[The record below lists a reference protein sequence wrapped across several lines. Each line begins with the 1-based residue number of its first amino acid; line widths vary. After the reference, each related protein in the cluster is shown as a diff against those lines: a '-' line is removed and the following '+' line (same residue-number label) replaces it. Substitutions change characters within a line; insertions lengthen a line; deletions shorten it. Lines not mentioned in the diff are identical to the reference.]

1 MSLTAL
7 GWDDAWAAA
16 FARHGDGDG
25 VPARVVRVDVDSC
38 HVDDGSDGGERRV
51 DATTLPAV
59 GDWVVLDADR
69 TRVVDVLPRRSQLVR
84 ADARRRQVLA
94 ANVDVVLVVTPM
106 DADDALDRL
115 EREAALAFASGARPV
130 VVLTKSDL
138 IADDD
143 DAVIT
148 GVRDRLPNVDVL
160 VTSAASGEGIAAIA
174 AELQPHAT
182 GVLLGRSGGGKSSLT
197 NALLGSDVIA
207 TSEVRSDGEG
217 RHTTTSRRLWLL
229 PAGGSLIDIPGLRS
243 LGLAAAEEGV
253 ERLYEDVEELA
264 RTCRFADCHHD
275 STAPGCAVDA
285 AINAGTLSAER
296 VRRWQ
301 QLRDEIDRHA
311 TAAARA
317 PRRSSRRRPSR

>member
-7 GWDDAWAAA
+7 GWDEHWAAA
-16 FARHGDGDG
+16 ALEGGDTG

-38 HVDDGSDGGERRV
+38 LVDDGTAAGERRV

-59 GDWVVLDADR
+59 GDWAVLDIDR

-106 DADDALDRL
+106 DGDDTLDRL

-148 GVRDRLPNVDVL
+148 AVRDRLPNVGVL
-160 VTSAASGEGIAAIA
+160 VTSAASGEGIDAIA
-174 AELQPHAT
+174 TELQPHAT

-229 PAGGSLIDIPGLRS
+229 PTGGSLIDIPGLRS

-253 ERLYEDVEELA
+253 ERLYEDIEELA
-264 RTCRFADCHHD
+264 RTCRFADCGHD
-275 STAPGCAVDA
+275 AGAPGCAIDDA
-285 AINAGTLSAER
+285 VTAGTLSAER
-296 VRRWQ
+296 VRRWTL
-301 QLRDEIDRHA
+301 LRDEVDRHA

-317 PRRSSRRRPSR
+317 PRRSDRRRPGR